1 MVGRLSGGRCPR
13 ARGPL
18 TPGHMIQHMPDN
30 STKTALV
37 TGASSGIGEATALHL
52 AELGYTV
59 YAGARRVE
67 RMSDLADRGIRTRS
81 VDVTD
86 DPSMVALVEAILAD
100 TGRIDVLVNNAG
112 YGLYGAL
119 EDVPVEEARRQ
130 FDVNIFGLA
139 RMTQLVL
146 PQMRAQREGYIV
158 NISSMGGKIWEP
170 LGSWYHASK
179 FAVEGLSD
187 SLRVEVAA
195 FGIKVVI
202 IQPGTI
208 RSEWSGI
215 AADKLEAA
223 SANTPYAEQAR
234 LVGGGLRAVDHMRMA
249 SGPEVVAEAVGKA
262 VQSPKPRTRY
272 IVGGGARGILLA
284 EAVLPDRGFDRFIQL
299 GYRMA
304 SRA

>member
-1 MVGRLSGGRCPR
+1 
-13 ARGPL
+13 
-18 TPGHMIQHMPDN
+18 MIQPMPDN
-30 STKTALV
+30 SHKTVLI

-59 YAGARRVE
+59 YAGARRTE
-67 RMSDLADRGIRTRS
+67 RMSDLADRGIRTKA

-86 DPSMVALVEAILAD
+86 DASMTALVEAIIAE

-119 EDVPVEEARRQ
+119 EDVPIEEARRQ
-130 FDVNIFGLA
+130 FDVNLFGLA
-139 RMTQLVL
+139 RLTQLVL
-146 PQMRAQREGYIV
+146 PQMRQQHDGYIV
-158 NISSMGGKIWEP
+158 NVSSMGGKIWEP

-187 SLRVEVAA
+187 SLRVEVAE

-215 AADKLEAA
+215 AADQLEASSA
-223 SANTPYAEQAR
+223 STPYARQAM
-234 LVGGGLRAVDHMRMA
+234 LVGAGLRGVDQMRLA
-249 SGPEVVAEAVGKA
+249 SGPEVVAEAITKA
-262 VQSPKPRTRY
+262 VQSPRPRTRY
-272 IVGGGARGILLA
+272 VVGGGARGILLV
-284 EAVLPDRGFDRFIQL
+284 ERMLPDRGFDKFIQL
-299 GYRMA
+299 GYRFA
-304 SRA
+304 GRI